1 MKTLDATQLK
11 NMLDH
16 SEDFVLIDV
25 LPAKSFDEKH
35 IPGSHNVPHESKS
48 FVDEVLS
55 LAGDKNRKI
64 VVYCAS
70 RTCQASPTA
79 AAKLEQ
85 AGFTNVFDFED
96 GIAGWERAG
105 YELTTSALAA
115 NR

>member
-35 IPGSHNVPHESKS
+35 IPGSHNVPHERKS

-70 RTCQASPTA
+70 QTCQVSPTA

-105 YELTTSALAA
+105 YEFSSAMAA